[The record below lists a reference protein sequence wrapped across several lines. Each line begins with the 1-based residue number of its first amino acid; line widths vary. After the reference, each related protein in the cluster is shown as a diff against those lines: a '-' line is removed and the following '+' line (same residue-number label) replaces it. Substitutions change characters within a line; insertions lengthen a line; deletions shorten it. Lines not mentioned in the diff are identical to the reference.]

1 MKKILKFLGLVL
13 IITIILLGII
23 FLRNYL
29 ILKKISD
36 LQNSFEV
43 DYNNLHVKVVTD
55 ILDEYLGDTTTEIYW
70 YDNKV
75 LENNTYIRKRD
86 NQNIKYYYYK
96 DYMTGEIKQSG
107 EPVVKQDDY
116 DPKVWIEEMSIYKIY
131 DFKEDL
137 KFSWFNII
145 TVEDNCY
152 KLKKISDIIYFDKD
166 TGIMVKKEFPGAI
179 ITFEYEKGIVAEND
193 IKISEE

>member
-29 ILKKISD
+29 ILKKISN
-36 LQNSFEV
+36 LQNSFEI

-75 LENNTYIRKRD
+75 L
-86 NQNIKYYYYK
+86 
-96 DYMTGEIKQSG
+96 
-107 EPVVKQDDY
+107 
-116 DPKVWIEEMSIYKIY
+116 
-131 DFKEDL
+131 
-137 KFSWFNII
+137 
-145 TVEDNCY
+145 
-152 KLKKISDIIYFDKD
+152 
-166 TGIMVKKEFPGAI
+166 
-179 ITFEYEKGIVAEND
+179 
-193 IKISEE
+193 

>member
-1 MKKILKFLGLVL
+1 MKKVLKFLGLVL

-36 LQNSFEV
+36 LQNLFEI

-75 LENNTYIRKRD
+75 LENNT
-86 NQNIKYYYYK
+86 
-96 DYMTGEIKQSG
+96 
-107 EPVVKQDDY
+107 
-116 DPKVWIEEMSIYKIY
+116 
-131 DFKEDL
+131 
-137 KFSWFNII
+137 
-145 TVEDNCY
+145 
-152 KLKKISDIIYFDKD
+152 
-166 TGIMVKKEFPGAI
+166 
-179 ITFEYEKGIVAEND
+179 
-193 IKISEE
+193 